1 VLVCVDV
8 QSGVIFD
15 ISCIFALKKRT
26 WDWQVKPKEEM
37 ETREG
42 SLTARLGDS
51 LGMLSGN
58 LSGLWGGSG
67 YASAPSSVGTEEE
80 RSKRSSI
87 MLMN

>member
-1 VLVCVDV
+1 
-8 QSGVIFD
+8 
-15 ISCIFALKKRT
+15 
-26 WDWQVKPKEEM
+26 M

>member
-1 VLVCVDV
+1 
-8 QSGVIFD
+8 
-15 ISCIFALKKRT
+15 
-26 WDWQVKPKEEM
+26 M

-58 LSGLWGGSG
+58 LSRAGLWGGSG